1 MIINKANIAK
11 YSNLPTNYDY
21 SEIMNY
27 VDVAE
32 KVWLIEILGYDWYEE
47 LEDQVKNNT
56 VTPENATALVEA
68 IWPYLG
74 FCIMYEA
81 LPAIAYHASEV
92 SLTKGHSD
100 NSDAI
105 DLKELAYYQEHLRR
119 QIEAR
124 KDFLKKWI
132 CEHIDSFPLAVPCNC
147 GCSTCNDN
155 AHLNKPNPWAQLW
168 TTYRKNT
175 NLR

>member
-155 AHLNKPNPWAQLW
+155 AHLNRPNPWAQLW

-175 NLR
+175 NLK

>member
-1 MIINKANIAK
+1 MIINKTNIAK

-147 GCSTCNDN
+147 GCSSCNDN
-155 AHLNKPNPWAQLW
+155 AKLHRPNPWAQLW
-168 TTYRKNT
+168 STYRKNT

>member
-147 GCSTCNDN
+147 GCSSCNDN
-155 AHLNKPNPWAQLW
+155 AKLNRPNPWAQLW
-168 TTYRKNT
+168 STYRRNT

>member
-92 SLTKGHSD
+92 SITKGHSD
-100 NSDAI
+100 SSEAL

-132 CEHIDSFPLAVPCNC
+132 CSHIDSFPLAVPCNC

-155 AHLNKPNPWAQLW
+155 AKLHRPNPWAQLW
-168 TTYRKNT
+168 TTYRRNT

>member
-11 YSNLPTNYDY
+11 YSNLPSNYDY

-147 GCSTCNDN
+147 GCSSCNDN
-155 AHLNKPNPWAQLW
+155 AKLNRPNPWAQLW

>member
-56 VTPENATALVEA
+56 VTSENATALVEA

-147 GCSTCNDN
+147 GCSSCNDN
-155 AHLNKPNPWAQLW
+155 AKLNRPNPWAQLW
-168 TTYRKNT
+168 STYRKNT
-175 NLR
+175 NLK

>member
-11 YSNLPTNYDY
+11 YSNLPSNYDY

-132 CEHIDSFPLAVPCNC
+132 CEHIDSFPLSVPCNC
-147 GCSTCNDN
+147 GCSSCNDN
-155 AHLNKPNPWAQLW
+155 AKLNRPNPWAQLW
-168 TTYRKNT
+168 STYRRNT

>member
-11 YSNLPTNYDY
+11 FSNLPTNYDY

-81 LPAIAYHASEV
+81 LPAIAYHASEI

-105 DLKELAYYQEHLRR
+105 DL
-119 QIEAR
+119 
-124 KDFLKKWI
+124 
-132 CEHIDSFPLAVPCNC
+132 
-147 GCSTCNDN
+147 
-155 AHLNKPNPWAQLW
+155 
-168 TTYRKNT
+168 
-175 NLR
+175 

>member
-1 MIINKANIAK
+1 MVINRSNIAK
-11 YSNLPTNYDY
+11 YSNLPINYNYD
-21 SEIMNY
+21 EVMNY

-32 KVWLIEILGYDWYEE
+32 KIWLVPILGYDWYDEIQ
-47 LEDQVKNNT
+47 DQVLNNN
-56 VTPENATALVEA
+56 VSQENATALVEA

-92 SLTKGHSD
+92 SLTKGKSD
-100 NSDAI
+100 NSDPLT
-105 DLKELAYYQEHLRR
+105 LKEIGYYQEHIRR

-132 CEHIDSFPLAVPCNC
+132 CEHSDSFPLADVCAC
-147 GCSTCNDN
+147 ECSCCKKPK
-155 AHLNKPNPWAQLW
+155 LNKPNANEQIY
-168 TTYRKNT
+168 TTNRKRVD
-175 NLR
+175 LK

>member
-147 GCSTCNDN
+147 GCSSCNDN
-155 AHLNKPNPWAQLW
+155 AKLNRPNPWAQLW
-168 TTYRKNT
+168 STYRRNT
-175 NLR
+175 NLK

>member
-11 YSNLPTNYDY
+11 YSNLPSNYDY

-32 KVWLIEILGYDWYEE
+32 KVWLIQILGYDWYEE

-81 LPAIAYHASEV
+81 LPAIAYHANEV

-147 GCSTCNDN
+147 GCSSCNDN
-155 AHLNKPNPWAQLW
+155 AHLNRPNPWAQLW

>member
-132 CEHIDSFPLAVPCNC
+132 CSHIDSFPLAVPCNC

>member
-1 MIINKANIAK
+1 MIINRKNIAK
-11 YSNLPTNYDY
+11 YSNLPINYNYD
-21 SEIMNY
+21 EVMNY

-32 KVWLIEILGYDWYEE
+32 KLWLVPLIGYDWYSE
-47 LEDQVKNNT
+47 LQEQVNENK
-56 VTPENATALVEA
+56 VSEENATALVEA

-92 SLTKGHSD
+92 SLTKGKSD
-100 NSDAI
+100 NSDPLT
-105 DLKELAYYQEHLRR
+105 LKEIGFYQEHIRR

-132 CEHIDSFPLAVPCNC
+132 CEHYMHFPLADVCSC
-147 GCSTCNDN
+147 GCSCCQKEGLT
-155 AHLNKPNPWAQLW
+155 KPNPLQILH
-168 TTYRKNT
+168 TPYRRRN
-175 NLR
+175 NLK

>member
-147 GCSTCNDN
+147 GCSSCNNN
-155 AHLNKPNPWAQLW
+155 AKLNRPNPWAQLW
-168 TTYRKNT
+168 STYRRNT

>member
-1 MIINKANIAK
+1 MIINKTNIAK
-11 YSNLPTNYDY
+11 YSNLPINYNYD
-21 SEIMNY
+21 EVMNY

-32 KVWLIEILGYDWYEE
+32 KVWLIDILGYDWYEE
-47 LEDQVKNNT
+47 LEYQVKNNT
-56 VTPENATALVEA
+56 VSEENATALVEA

-81 LPAIAYHASEV
+81 LPTIAYHASEI

-147 GCSTCNDN
+147 GCSSCQEIGK
-155 AHLNKPNPWAQLW
+155 LNSPNKWKQLYS
-168 TTYRKNT
+168 TYRKNT
-175 NLR
+175 KIR

>member
-155 AHLNKPNPWAQLW
+155 AHLNRPNPWAQLW

>member
-124 KDFLKKWI
+124 KWI

-147 GCSTCNDN
+147 GCSSCNDN
-155 AHLNKPNPWAQLW
+155 AKLNRPNPWAQLW
-168 TTYRKNT
+168 STYRKNT
-175 NLR
+175 NLK

>member
-147 GCSTCNDN
+147 GCSSCNDN
-155 AHLNKPNPWAQLW
+155 AKLNRPNPWAQLW
-168 TTYRKNT
+168 STYRKNT
-175 NLR
+175 NLK

>member
-11 YSNLPTNYDY
+11 FSNLPTNYDY

-81 LPAIAYHASEV
+81 LPAIAYHASEI

-147 GCSTCNDN
+147 GCSSCNDN
-155 AHLNKPNPWAQLW
+155 AHLNRPNPWAQLW

>member
-11 YSNLPTNYDY
+11 YSNLPINYDY
-21 SEIMNY
+21 SEVMNY

-32 KVWLIEILGYDWYEE
+32 KIWLLPILGYDWYDE
-47 LEDQVKNNT
+47 LQEQVRENN
-56 VTPENATALVEA
+56 VSQENATALVEA

-81 LPAIAYHASEV
+81 LPTIAYHASEV
-92 SLTKGHSD
+92 SLTKGSSE
-100 NSDAI
+100 NSEPLT
-105 DLKELAYYQEHLRR
+105 LKEIGFYQDHIRR

-124 KDFLKKWI
+124 KEFLKKWI
-132 CEHIDSFPLAVPCNC
+132 CEHLEYFPLAIPCNC
-147 GCSTCNDN
+147 GCSCCNDRGKLESPN
-155 AHLNKPNPWAQLW
+155 AYYQIYS
-168 TTYRKNT
+168 TRRKNT

>member
-32 KVWLIEILGYDWYEE
+32 KVWVIEILGYDWYEE

-147 GCSTCNDN
+147 GCSSCNDN
-155 AHLNKPNPWAQLW
+155 AKLNRPNPWAQLW
-168 TTYRKNT
+168 STYRKNT

>member
-175 NLR
+175 NLK

>member
-147 GCSTCNDN
+147 GCSSCNDN
-155 AHLNKPNPWAQLW
+155 AKLNRPNPWAQLW
-168 TTYRKNT
+168 STYRKNT

>member
-147 GCSTCNDN
+147 GCSSCNDN
-155 AHLNKPNPWAQLW
+155 AKLNRPNPWKQLYS
-168 TTYRKNT
+168 TYRRNT
-175 NLR
+175 NLK

>member
-1 MIINKANIAK
+1 MIINRKNIAK
-11 YSNLPTNYDY
+11 YSNLPINYNYD
-21 SEIMNY
+21 EVMNY

-32 KVWLIEILGYDWYEE
+32 KIWLVPLIGYDWYSE
-47 LEDQVKNNT
+47 LQEQVNENK
-56 VTPENATALVEA
+56 VSEENATALVEA

-92 SLTKGHSD
+92 SLTKGKSD
-100 NSDAI
+100 NSDPLT
-105 DLKELAYYQEHLRR
+105 LKEIGYYQEHIRR

-132 CEHIDSFPLAVPCNC
+132 CEHYMYFPLADVCSC
-147 GCSTCNDN
+147 GCSCCQEG
-155 AHLNKPNPWAQLW
+155 LNKPNPLQELYSP
-168 TTYRKNT
+168 YRRRN

>member
-147 GCSTCNDN
+147 ECSSCNDN
-155 AHLNKPNPWAQLW
+155 AKLNRPNPWVQLW
-168 TTYRKNT
+168 STYRKNT
-175 NLR
+175 KIR

>member
-1 MIINKANIAK
+1 MIINRKNIAK
-11 YSNLPTNYDY
+11 YSNLPINYNYD
-21 SEIMNY
+21 EVMNY

-32 KVWLIEILGYDWYEE
+32 KLWLVPLIGYDWYSE
-47 LEDQVKNNT
+47 LQEQVNENK
-56 VTPENATALVEA
+56 VSEENATALVEA

-92 SLTKGHSD
+92 SLTKGKSD
-100 NSDAI
+100 NSDPLT
-105 DLKELAYYQEHLRR
+105 LKEIGFYQEHIRR

-132 CEHIDSFPLAVPCNC
+132 CEHYTYFPLADVCSC
-147 GCSTCNDN
+147 GCSCCQKEG
-155 AHLNKPNPWAQLW
+155 LNKPNPLQELYS
-168 TTYRKNT
+168 TYRRRN
-175 NLR
+175 NLK

>member
-147 GCSTCNDN
+147 GCSSCNDN
-155 AHLNKPNPWAQLW
+155 AHLNRPNPWKQLYS
-168 TTYRKNT
+168 TYRRNT
-175 NLR
+175 NLK

>member
-68 IWPYLG
+68 IWPFLG

-155 AHLNKPNPWAQLW
+155 AHLNRPNPWAQLW

-175 NLR
+175 NLK